1 MTKLN
6 NELTQEV
13 ASQNEVVTYA
23 GEEVAAQDV
32 TAFNPSIFEQPQQA
46 VFSSIQGDD
55 RETRIKVFNAVN
67 ASENALSDHLGEPL
81 AITDMVAHPIELTDE
96 ITGKPVQAMR
106 VVLLDAEGNGYH
118 SVSQGV
124 VSSLQ
129 KIMGIVG
136 QAPWTPA
143 LEVIP
148 VEVKTRKGFKTLTL
162 RLKA

>member
-6 NELTQEV
+6 NELTQNPVE
-13 ASQNEVVTYA
+13 NEVVTFA

-32 TAFNPSIFEQPQQA
+32 SAFNPAIFEQPQQA
-46 VFSSIQGDD
+46 VYSSIQGDD
-55 RETRIKVFNAVN
+55 RATRIKVFNAVN
-67 ASENALSDHLGEPL
+67 ASDNALGDHLGEPIS
-81 AITDMVAHPIELTDE
+81 ITDMVAHPIELTDE